1 MEVEKNE
8 IEEKSHHGV
17 QTTDALETEVS
28 GVMVQARL

>member
-1 MEVEKNE
+1 MKLKK
-8 IEEKSHHGV
+8 KSHHGF